1 MSRVWRVVVPLTMLT
16 VIGALIGPMA
26 VDRFWPAQQEGL
38 SERGAP
44 GGGRRRR
51 GGPEG
56 AGQPPAAVI
65 ATPARLADVPVYI
78 DSVGTARPLNTVT
91 LRPQVDGQLIRI
103 QFQEG
108 QAVRKGDVLALI
120 DPTPYQAQLDQAVAK
135 KAQDAAQLDNAKR
148 DLERYIRLSETNA
161 VTKQQADTQRSTVAQ
176 LEAQLKSDQAAIDSA
191 RATLAY
197 TTIVSPIDGR
207 TGIRNIDEGN
217 IVKQSDALG
226 IVTISQIQPI
236 SVLFNAPQQQLARI
250 IKASAAGLVRVEAM
264 DPDGKGVVDVG
275 ALQVV
280 DNQVDVTTGTVR
292 LKAEFPNASLALW
305 PGAFVNV
312 RLLTETLRQAV
323 VTPTAAVQRGPKGT
337 FVYVVKDDDTVAVR
351 DVSVGQQD
359 DVQSV
364 VTAGLQAG
372 ERVVTTGFARL
383 ADGARVTVSAPEGA
397 AAAPSAEIHQDV
409 RGRAPR
415 PGAEAGEGRRRRG
428 EGQPRADAAPTSE
441 PGTSAPAPEFA
452 RPPGARAGERPRREA
467 AAP

>member
-26 VDRFWPAQQEGL
+26 VDRFWPGQQEGVA
-38 SERGAP
+38 ERGAP

-51 GGPEG
+51 GGPEGG

-108 QAVRKGDVLALI
+108 QSVRKGDVLALI
-120 DPTPYQAQLDQAVAK
+120 DPTPYQAQLDQATAK
-135 KAQDAAQLDNAKR
+135 KAQDAALLDNARR

-207 TGIRNIDEGN
+207 TGIRNVDEGN

-236 SVLFNAPQQQLARI
+236 SVLFNVPQQQLARI
-250 IKASAAGLVRVEAM
+250 IKASAAGPVRVDAM
-264 DPDGKGVVDVG
+264 DPGGKGAVDTG

-280 DNQVDVTTGTVR
+280 DNQVDVATGTVR
-292 LKAEFPNASLALW
+292 LKAEFPNASLGLW

-312 RLLTETLRQAV
+312 RLLVETLRQAV
-323 VTPTAAVQRGPKGT
+323 VTPTAAVQRGPKGA
-337 FVYVVKDDDTVAVR
+337 FVYVVTAEDTVAVR
-351 DVSVGQQD
+351 EVAVGQQD

-364 VTAGLQAG
+364 IASGLQAG

-383 ADGARVTVSAPEGA
+383 ADGARVSVTAPEGTA
-397 AAAPSAEIHQDV
+397 PAPSAEIHQDV
-409 RGRAPR
+409 RGRVPR
-415 PGAEAGEGRRRRG
+415 PGQEGGEGRRRRDG
-428 EGQPRADAAPTSE
+428 APAAGAGASGE
-441 PGTSAPAPEFA
+441 PGA
-452 RPPGARAGERPRREA
+452 RPRREA
-467 AAP
+467 AGQPPAGRAATP